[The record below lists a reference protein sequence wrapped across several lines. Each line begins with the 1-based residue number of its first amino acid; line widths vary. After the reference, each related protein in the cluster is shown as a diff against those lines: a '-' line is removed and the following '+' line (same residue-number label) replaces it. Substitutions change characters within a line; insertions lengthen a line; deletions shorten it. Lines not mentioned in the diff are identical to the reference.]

1 MTWWPRPGSATVA
14 RAAAP
19 VAWVPLN
26 AAPVSPASA
35 YAGRVVAIPMVHLD
49 PVLPSR
55 APGGPGPAGYEPTA
69 AYGPAG
75 HPPAPNP
82 ADLGLIGGH
91 NGQIADISARSTGR
105 GRRQRAVVAGAG
117 AAAVAVAALVVGGIV
132 LAGRGADNVPTSAA
146 QNTDPNAAPT
156 RPAIVAVTPSADPIP
171 EPAAETPSPPA
182 SPRPQDTSPATVE
195 PTDPGWTAPPEPPPG
210 QPGRPTST
218 AAIQIDDPDLGPLP
232 GIGDLMPTMPPA
244 G

>member
-1 MTWWPRPGSATVA
+1 M
-14 RAAAP
+14 
-19 VAWVPLN
+19 
-26 AAPVSPASA
+26 
-35 YAGRVVAIPMVHLD
+35 
-49 PVLPSR
+49 
-55 APGGPGPAGYEPTA
+55 
-69 AYGPAG
+69 
-75 HPPAPNP
+75 
-82 ADLGLIGGH
+82 
-91 NGQIADISARSTGR
+91 
-105 GRRQRAVVAGAG
+105 
-117 AAAVAVAALVVGGIV
+117 AVAALVVGGIV

-146 QNTDPNAAPT
+146 QNADPNAAPT
-156 RPAIVAVTPSADPIP
+156 RPGIVAVTPSADPTP